1 MQIPTKMK
9 KSALVHALKNSK
21 VSLIVIFALYVAV
34 ISFINPRFISGMNIK
49 NIFVQ
54 ISITGVFSLGML
66 LVMLTGGIDLSAAAM
81 SSLLGCI
88 SAKLLFG
95 GANSA
100 LVILLVLVLGI
111 VLGGLMGLIISRTS
125 LEPFIVSLGFMSMY
139 AGTTLLITNG
149 SELSAGDKLAFLNK
163 FPLGLS
169 TLAYIYFS
177 ITIIVAFILIK
188 TKFGKRLYYVGDNP
202 QAAFYAGISVKN
214 YKLSAYMIN
223 GFLIAIA
230 TLMAVARLNTASAS
244 MSDGKDID
252 AIAACVVGGVAM
264 SGGKGDVLGVF
275 IAVLFL
281 GCMTN
286 SMTVIGLSSY
296 IATLLKGAFIVIAVV
311 LAQINVGKAK

>member
-1 MQIPTKMK
+1 ME
-9 KSALVHALKNSK
+9 LKNNISDRKLLRSFRNSK
-21 VSLIVIFALYVAV
+21 VSLIIIFIVYAA
-34 ISFINPRFISGMNIK
+34 IITCINPRFMSAMNIK

-88 SAKLLFG
+88 AAKLLVA
-95 GANSA
+95 GASYI
-100 LVILLVLVLGI
+100 LVILLVLLLGI
-111 VLGGLMGLIISRTS
+111 VFQGIMGFIISRTS

-139 AGTTLLITNG
+139 TGTTLLITNG
-149 SELSAGDKLAFLNK
+149 SELNAGGALSFLNC

-169 TLAYIYFS
+169 LLAYVYFAMAV
-177 ITIIVAFILIK
+177 IFGVILSK
-188 TKFGKRLYYVGDNP
+188 TKYGRRLYYVGDNP
-202 QAAFYAGISVKN
+202 QAAYYSGIDVKN
-214 YKLSAYMIN
+214 YKLSAYVLN
-223 GFLIAIA
+223 GLLIAIA
-230 TLMAVARLNTASAS
+230 TLMTVSRLDTASAT
-244 MSDGKDID
+244 MSSDKEID
-252 AIAACVVGGVAM
+252 AIAACVVGGTVM

-311 LAQINVGKAK
+311 LAQLNSSKTK